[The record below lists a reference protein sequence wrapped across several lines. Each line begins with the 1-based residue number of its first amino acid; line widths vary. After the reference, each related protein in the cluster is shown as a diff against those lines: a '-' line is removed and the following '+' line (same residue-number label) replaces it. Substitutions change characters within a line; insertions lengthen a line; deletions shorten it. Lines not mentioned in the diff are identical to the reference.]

1 MIEIFRRSI
10 KEFYVFFNKLTLIVE
25 PPKFDKI
32 SGVPKF
38 RYSEE
43 NIETLCLIKTG
54 RILSSLNSIVVLFER
69 GFFLEIAILLR
80 TIKECCA
87 DLSFLLENYPDK
99 KLSKSQ
105 VQYINE
111 FFAEEFSDS
120 KDPLQT
126 IRKHNRVPSKKI
138 HAGYA
143 RNIYN
148 QSALIKDSKLKSK
161 IQKLANPS
169 DHQKTTLSIL
179 NVYSGYVHYGYSQSV
194 EIIAGSPPRYYLDGM
209 TNTPLVNEWQ
219 NFLTTEIVALYNHF
233 ALLCIKFNFVKELEF
248 LKSKQIEFQ
257 TISGYNSEID

>member
-1 MIEIFRRSI
+1 MIEIFEQSV
-10 KEFYVFFNKLTLIVE
+10 KDFYVFFNKLNKYVG
-25 PPKFDKI
+25 PPKFINI
-32 SGVPKF
+32 SGFPKF
-38 RYSEE
+38 RYAKES
-43 NIETLCLIKTG
+43 IETLCLIKTG

-69 GFFLEIAILLR
+69 GFFLEIAVLLR

-105 VQYINE
+105 EQYINE

-120 KDPLQT
+120 KDPVQT

-148 QSALIKDSKLKSK
+148 QSELIKDSKLKSK

-194 EIIAGSPPRYYLDGM
+194 EIIAGSPPRYHLEGM
-209 TNTPLVNEWQ
+209 ADTPMVNEWQ
-219 NFLTTEIVALYNHF
+219 KFLTTEIVALYNHF
-233 ALLCIKFNFVKELEF
+233 AFLCIKFNFEKELEF
-248 LKSKQIEFQ
+248 FKSKR
-257 TISGYNSEID
+257 